1 MTISEYKK
9 FFASINSYPKK
20 SLGQNYLIDK
30 NILYKIGEI
39 AELSPDDQ
47 IIEVGTGFGFLTTF
61 LAERVSRVVSIEKD
75 KTVFSHI
82 SKKLSESNNIELINQ
97 DALDIKFKDIVGD
110 KKYKFVSNLPYSVAS
125 QIIFGLLEC
134 ADSFANLVIMVQKEM
149 GERICSPPAC
159 KQYGA
164 FSVII
169 QSYFNTE
176 IKHKVSSNSFWPKP
190 EVDSVIIKMTP
201 RKEKIVS
208 DTLRPLFNEVV
219 KKSFQTRRKKL
230 INNLKSILEQNALLD
245 IFAELDIDEKSR
257 AEQLSLNNYVDL
269 SRAMKSKLD

>member
-39 AELSPDDQ
+39 AELSPDDRV
-47 IIEVGTGFGFLTTF
+47 IEVGTGFGFLTSF
-61 LAERVSRVVSIEKD
+61 LAEHAERVISIEKD
-75 KTVFSHI
+75 KAVFNHI
-82 SKKLSESNNIELINQ
+82 SDKFASYKNVELINE
-97 DALDIKFKDIVGD
+97 DALSINFKDIVGD
-110 KKYKFVSNLPYSVAS
+110 KKYKVISNLPYSVAS

-134 ADSFANLVIMVQKEM
+134 YESFECLVIMVQKEM
-149 GERICSPPAC
+149 GERICSKPNN

-164 FSVII
+164 FTVIV
-169 QSYFNTE
+169 QSYFDTE
-176 IKHKVSSNSFWPKP
+176 IKHTVSPNSFWPKP

-201 RKEKIVS
+201 RKEKAVS
-208 DTLRPLFNEVV
+208 DTLRPFFNELV

-230 INNLKSILEQNALLD
+230 INNLKPISNKESLIE
-245 IFAELDIDEKSR
+245 IFTELDFNEKAR
-257 AEQLSLNNYVDL
+257 AEQLSLNDYVNL
-269 SRAMKSKLD
+269 SRAIKSKLD